1 MDDIEKLYEAYA
13 KLVYKFL
20 YFQTHDT
27 DLSEDL
33 MQETFYRAIGSLH
46 KYDGTCK
53 ISVWLCQIAKHLW
66 YQRLQKESRLKQIPL
81 DDSLQDGL
89 SQNHGMSPE
98 SQFFAQEDKVTL
110 YRRIHDLNE
119 TEREIV
125 LLRLSGEL
133 SFKEIGDIF
142 GKNEVW
148 ARVTFYRAKCK
159 IREELEQ

>member
-1 MDDIEKLYEAYA
+1 MDNIEKLYEDYA

-20 YFQTHDT
+20 YCQTHDA

-46 KYDGTCK
+46 KYDGSCK

-66 YQRLQKESRLKQIPL
+66 YQRLQKESRLKQVPL
-81 DDSLQDGL
+81 DENLHG
-89 SQNHGMSPE
+89 SQGRSHKASPE
-98 SQFFAQEDKVTL
+98 YEFFAQEDKVAL

-148 ARVTFYRAKCK
+148 ARVTFYRAKLK
-159 IREELEQ
+159 IREELEP